1 LRVSH
6 IVYKKL
12 NGGKKMKTETILNNL
27 LKVKDNPLKY
37 MDVLENTINE
47 LKIDVYN
54 ENMGLKNRKQDP
66 QKKALKFLNDNK
78 KRFSGSR
85 SCLSYA
91 CNTVINGKEVQVFT
105 DSYIAFILKTF
116 YKLPLW
122 DNEKEKNKYPQIDRV
137 FPDKKYG
144 EIVNINFKD
153 IIAKMKAKQIE
164 EKDGIKIIELKSESY
179 RCFFNADNLK
189 KICDILGTTE
199 LKMRL
204 YGEIKA
210 ALIIDEKT
218 DNQAVIAPIRK
229 YC

>member
-1 LRVSH
+1 
-6 IVYKKL
+6 
-12 NGGKKMKTETILNNL
+12 MKTETILNNL

-37 MDVLENTINE
+37 IDVLENTINE

-78 KRFSGSR
+78 KRFSGGR

-91 CNTVINGKEVQVFT
+91 CQTIINGNEVQVFT

-116 YKLPLW
+116 YNLPLW
-122 DNEKEKNKYPQIDRV
+122 DEENGAYPQIERLL
-137 FPDKKYG
+137 PDKNYG

-153 IIAKMKAKQIE
+153 LLAKLKAKQIE
-164 EKDGIKIIELKSESY
+164 EKDGMKIIELNSENY
-179 RCFFNADNLK
+179 KCFFNADNLK

-199 LKMRL
+199 LVMRL
-204 YGEIKA
+204 YGEMKA
-210 ALIIDEKT
+210 ALIVDEKT
-218 DNQAVIAPIRK
+218 DNQAVITPIRM

>member
-1 LRVSH
+1 
-6 IVYKKL
+6 
-12 NGGKKMKTETILNNL
+12 MKTETILNNL
-27 LKVKDNPLKY
+27 LKVKDNPFKY

-47 LKIDVYN
+47 LKIDIYN

-78 KRFSGSR
+78 KRFSSCR

-91 CNTVINGKEVQVFT
+91 YQTNINGNDVQVFT

-116 YKLPLW
+116 YNLPLW
-122 DNEKEKNKYPQIDRV
+122 DDKNGSYPQIERSL
-137 FPDKKYG
+137 PDKNYG
-144 EIVNINFKD
+144 EIVNVNFKD
-153 IIAKMKAKQIE
+153 IIAKLKAKQIE
-164 EKDGIKIIELKSESY
+164 EKDGMKIIELNSESY
-179 RCFFNADNLK
+179 KCLFNADNLK

-199 LKMRL
+199 LVMRL
-204 YGEIKA
+204 YGEMKA

-218 DNQAVIAPIRK
+218 DNQAVIVPIRS

>member
-1 LRVSH
+1 
-6 IVYKKL
+6 
-12 NGGKKMKTETILNNL
+12 MKTETILNKL
-27 LKVKDNPLKY
+27 LKLKEKPYNAELLDN
-37 MDVLENTINE
+37 VINE

-78 KRFSGSR
+78 KRFSSCR
-85 SCLSYA
+85 SCLGYA
-91 CNTVINGKEVQVFT
+91 YQTIINGNDVQVFT

-122 DNEKEKNKYPQIDRV
+122 DEKNGSYPQIERLL
-137 FPDKKYG
+137 PDKSYG

-153 IIAKMKAKQIE
+153 LLAKLKAKQIE

-179 RCFFNADNLK
+179 KCFFNADNLK
-189 KICDILGTTE
+189 KICDILGTTD
-199 LKMRL
+199 LKMYL
-204 YGEIKA
+204 YGTLKA
-210 ALIIDEKT
+210 ALIVDEKT
-218 DNQAVIAPIRK
+218 DNQAVITPIRS

>member
-1 LRVSH
+1 
-6 IVYKKL
+6 
-12 NGGKKMKTETILNNL
+12 MKTETILNNL

-47 LKIDVYN
+47 LKIDIYN

-78 KRFSGSR
+78 KRFSSCR
-85 SCLSYA
+85 SCLGYA
-91 CNTVINGKEVQVFT
+91 YQTIINGNEVQVFT

-122 DNEKEKNKYPQIDRV
+122 NEENGSYPQIERL
-137 FPDKKYG
+137 FPDKNYG

-153 IIAKMKAKQIE
+153 IIAKLKSKQIE
-164 EKDGIKIIELKSESY
+164 EKDGVKIIELNSESY

-189 KICDILGTTE
+189 KICDILGTTD
-199 LKMRL
+199 LTMRL
-204 YGEIKA
+204 YGEMKA
-210 ALIIDEKT
+210 ALIMDEKT
-218 DNQAVIAPIRK
+218 DNQAVIAPVRS